1 MAKRPQFSQT
11 NNFFLSLDVSRSAFK
26 AQALHA
32 ANAVENDA
40 ALPADVRA
48 RAVPL
53 RASSLAFNE
62 KLVESE
68 QAPTVEV
75 FGTVRVA
82 ADALLRT
89 LLRRVIGVRYDP
101 KSKDYDRFL
110 PQGLEEFNNAEEAD
124 YELHFERFVKEMEA
138 ETKPFQY
145 PPDDNAPNTPA
156 QDARAMFT
164 RLQNA
169 VKEGDKQTSADER
182 LRLAISADWRT
193 VAIAEWRLW
202 LALGIHFAE
211 QPDYR
216 ARVYSYFDFS
226 ALWSQGAEEATDDD
240 DPATPP
246 AG

>member
-11 NNFFLSLDVSRSAFK
+11 NNFFLTLDVSRSAFK

-53 RASSLAFNE
+53 RAGALAFNE
-62 KLVESE
+62 KLVESD

-89 LLRRVIGVRYDP
+89 LLRRVVGVRYDP
-101 KSKDYDRFL
+101 KSTAYERFL
-110 PQGLEEFNNAEEAD
+110 PQGLQEFNSADEAD
-124 YELHFERFVKEMEA
+124 YELHFERFVKALEA

-145 PPDDNAPNTPA
+145 PPDDNAPTTPA

-169 VKEGDKQTSADER
+169 VKEGDEQESADEQ

-202 LALGIHFAE
+202 LALGIHFAD

-216 ARVYSYFDFS
+216 ERVYSYFDFS
-226 ALWSQGAEEATDDD
+226 EVHVEGRKDAPAEDA
-240 DPATPP
+240 PAPTPQP
-246 AG
+246 